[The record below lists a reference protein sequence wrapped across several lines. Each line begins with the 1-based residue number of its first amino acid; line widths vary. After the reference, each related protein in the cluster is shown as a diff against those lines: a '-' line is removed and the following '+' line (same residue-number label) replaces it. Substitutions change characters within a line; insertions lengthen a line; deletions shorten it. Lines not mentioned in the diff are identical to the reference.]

1 MSPYDIGERVRYM
14 HDIEIETLWRISN
27 FIDLNGEGGRKTSA
41 RWHSAGS
48 RVVYLAESPTAALVE
63 TLVHLDVDSEDTP
76 DFYTL
81 LKISVLDGLSVQ
93 PLDLPAGA
101 EWKQRVELTRSI
113 GDAWLASL
121 KTALARV
128 PSVIAP
134 QTWNYLLN
142 PEHPD
147 AKQVQVAEV
156 VQERFDNRL
165 FRFGSR

>member
-1 MSPYDIGERVRYM
+1 MT
-14 HDIEIETLWRISN
+14 DIELKTLWRVSDY
-27 FIDLNGEGGRKTSA
+27 IDLSGEGGRKAGA

-48 RVVYLAESPTAALVE
+48 RIVYLAESPMAALVE
-63 TLVHLDVDSEDTP
+63 TLVHLEIDSEETP

-81 LKISVLDGLSVQ
+81 LRISVPDGIAIQ
-93 PLDLPAGA
+93 PLDPPA
-101 EWKQRVELTRSI
+101 ESDWKRDLELTRRI

-121 KTALARV
+121 ETPLARV

-147 AKQVQVAEV
+147 AKQVVVAEV
-156 VQERFDNRL
+156 IREQFDNRL
-165 FRFGSR
+165 FRFGVR